1 MRILNLILSPIK
13 GLLKF
18 INNYFKSMIFV
29 LIVILIV
36 VNSSNSNRANLMEIS
51 LNGAITDEKE
61 FLSQIEL
68 AKDPAIK
75 GVLLNINSPGGGM
88 SASVAIS
95 DAISSLKELKPV
107 LAYASG
113 TMTSGGY
120 YAAIGANEI
129 YANRGSFIGSIGVI
143 LQAPNIEKL
152 ADKIGISS
160 QVVKAGEYKE
170 SGTYTRKWS
179 KAERDELQR
188 LVDRSYELFTTDV
201 ANARNLD
208 LNRSNEWAN
217 ARVFL
222 ANEALNLGLIDKIS
236 TYDEAKS
243 RLKELSQV
251 ELDIWYEAPAIER
264 FMSGIAKQSANLI
277 TNSLNQKSV
286 LWQW

>member
-1 MRILNLILSPIK
+1 MRILNLLLSPIK
-13 GLLKF
+13 GLLNF
-18 INNYFKSMIFV
+18 INTYFKSMIFV
-29 LIVILIV
+29 LIVVLIILSG
-36 VNSSNSNRANLMEIS
+36 SSTNRANLMEIS
-51 LNGAITDEKE
+51 LNGAITDEKDL
-61 FLSQIEL
+61 LSQIEL

-75 GVLLNINSPGGGM
+75 GVLININSPGGDM
-88 SASVAIS
+88 SSSVAIS
-95 DAISSLKELKPV
+95 DAIKSLNELKPV

-120 YAAIGANEI
+120 YAAIGADEI

-179 KAERDELQR
+179 QSERDELQR
-188 LVDRSYELFTTDV
+188 LVDKSYELFTTDV

-208 LNRSNEWAN
+208 INQASIWAN
-217 ARVFL
+217 ARIFL
-222 ANEALNLGLIDKIS
+222 ASEALDLGLIDKIS

-251 ELDIWYEAPAIER
+251 EIEMWYEAPVIER
-264 FMSGIAKQSANLI
+264 FMSGIAKQSSNLI
-277 TNSLNQKSV
+277 INSLNQKNI

>member
-36 VNSSNSNRANLMEIS
+36 ANSSNSNRANLMEIS
-51 LNGAITDEKE
+51 LNGAILDDKE
-61 FLSQIEL
+61 LLAQIEL

-75 GVLLNINSPGGGM
+75 GVLLNINSPGGDM

-95 DAISSLKELKPV
+95 DAISSLKDLKPV

-152 ADKIGISS
+152 ADKIGISA

-179 KAERDELQR
+179 QSERNELQR

-208 LNRSNEWAN
+208 LNRSNKWAN
-217 ARVFL
+217 ARIFL
-222 ANEALNLGLIDKIS
+222 ASEALNLGLIDKIS

-251 ELDIWYEAPAIER
+251 ELEIWYEAPAIER
-264 FMSGIAKQSANLI
+264 FMSSIAKQSANLI

>member
-51 LNGAITDEKE
+51 LNGAILDDKE
-61 FLSQIEL
+61 LLAQIEL

-75 GVLLNINSPGGGM
+75 GVLININSPGGDM

-95 DAISSLKELKPV
+95 DAISSLKALKPV

-113 TMTSGGY
+113 TMASGSY

-152 ADKIGISS
+152 ADKIGISA

-179 KAERDELQR
+179 KAERDELQK

-222 ANEALNLGLIDKIS
+222 ASEALNLGLIDKIS

-251 ELDIWYEAPAIER
+251 KLDIWYEAPAIER
-264 FMSGIAKQSANLI
+264 FMSSIAKQSANLI
-277 TNSLNQKSV
+277 TNSLSQKSV